1 MTNHFC
7 GNQIRVIESRV
18 QFLNLGV
25 VDTIHETF
33 RASIL
38 IKSRWKD
45 TSRFTDYDPMV
56 HWNPLLHIEN
66 AQTIPAMNWVENT
79 TYMTRP
85 LSDGTE
91 ITEIRKVE
99 GDFWER
105 FELADFPLGKLFKIY
120 SFFTCKIRI
129 AFCNYC

>member
-1 MTNHFC
+1 MMNHY
-7 GNQIRVIESRV
+7 GNNHVRIIESRV

-45 TSRFTDYDPMV
+45 PARFTDYDSLI
-56 HWNPLLHIEN
+56 HWNPMLHIEN
-66 AQTIPAMNWVENT
+66 AQTIPVMNWIENIS
-79 TYMTRP
+79 YVTRP
-85 LSDGTE
+85 LIDGTE

-105 FELADFPLGKLFKIY
+105 FELIDFPLGNL
-120 SFFTCKIRI
+120 SF
-129 AFCNYC
+129 